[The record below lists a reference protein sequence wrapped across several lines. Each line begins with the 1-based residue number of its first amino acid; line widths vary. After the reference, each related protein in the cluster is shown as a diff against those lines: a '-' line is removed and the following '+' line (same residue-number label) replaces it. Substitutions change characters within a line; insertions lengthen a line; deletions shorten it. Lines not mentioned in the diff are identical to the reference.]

1 MKTPRFRRGALAVAA
16 LLPACSSIAADAPV
30 TTGSVQ
36 DSSGDSSDEDESGD
50 DDEDDEDPHG
60 TAGTPDD
67 DTSGGGDSSSGDPPA
82 PSAGFPVCPE
92 PLPPSWVLC
101 EDFEGVDDLSKIFFE
116 YQDGDGAFVLGD
128 GDAASG
134 RRSMRTIHRAGVE
147 GAGWLSAAIGR
158 NPAVYGDTPNAA
170 ADGDFQSIYWRF
182 RVKTQAG
189 WPDAG
194 LGHLTSASVFASAE
208 WTQAMVARL
217 RSDGDNVV
225 LLADPISCVEG
236 DAVAC
241 VGFED
246 VNGQKGL
253 GPLVGA
259 TPLFSAAD
267 ADQWRCVEAHVVLN
281 TPGAADG
288 VFEFWVDGALEN
300 GAYDLDWRGTWADYG
315 INLVTLENLWPGGAP
330 TDLERS
336 IDDLVISTEPIGCD

>member
-1 MKTPRFRRGALAVAA
+1 MVA
-16 LLPACSSIAADAPV
+16 LLPACSSIAAEAPV

-36 DSSGDSSDEDESGD
+36 DSSGDSSA
-50 DDEDDEDPHG
+50 DDETGDHDDQDDGPQGTGGAADDE
-60 TAGTPDD
+60 TT
-67 DTSGGGDSSSGDPPA
+67 GGGDSSSTGAPA

-101 EDFEGVDDLSKIFFE
+101 EDFERVVDPSKVFFE
-116 YQDGDGAFVLGD
+116 YQDGDGAFVLGE

-134 RRSMRTIHRAGVE
+134 ERSMRTLHRAGVE

-158 NPAVYGDTPNAA
+158 NPAVYGESPNAS
-170 ADGDFQSIYWRF
+170 ADADFQSIYWRF
-182 RVKTQAG
+182 RIKTQAG

-217 RSDGDNVV
+217 RSDDDNVV

-241 VGFED
+241 AGFED
-246 VNGQKGL
+246 VHGQKGL

-259 TPLFSAAD
+259 TPIFAAAD
-267 ADQWRCVEAHVVLN
+267 ADQWRCVEAHVALN
-281 TPGAADG
+281 TPGATDG

-300 GAYDLDWRGTWADYG
+300 GAYDLDWRGSWADYG

-330 TDLERS
+330 ADLERA
-336 IDDLVISTEPIGCD
+336 IDDFVISTEPIGCD